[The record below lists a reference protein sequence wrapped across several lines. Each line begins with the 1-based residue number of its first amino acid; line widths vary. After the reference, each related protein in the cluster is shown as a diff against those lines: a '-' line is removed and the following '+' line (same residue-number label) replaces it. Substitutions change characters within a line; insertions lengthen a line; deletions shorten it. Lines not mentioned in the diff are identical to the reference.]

1 LKLSIFILLIFLL
14 LTTTLCAAPLT
25 LDECIQRGLNHNP
38 EVKAYQLSVDE
49 AEQGINEAWGAFL
62 PTLTVSY
69 NYNQLSNGSSS
80 ERDTDYLDQDS
91 ESVNCRLSQPL
102 FSGLSGIAGLKRARQ
117 SRDYRQTE
125 LSYMQQ
131 QLVREIR
138 VSFYSWVLNKQLVSK
153 WLESI
158 ARLEHQKKIATAWVE
173 QQLSTRLRLLDI
185 QVELSNARHELIRT
199 EADLAISKAR
209 LREWLAFDDDKSL
222 LIDGG
227 FSQNGPD
234 QCADLESCITRAIDQ
249 RPELTLAQLQIG
261 MARQDAK
268 SILAR
273 NLPQAQIDA
282 SWVDYQREY
291 DVDSYSDDERDYY
304 SVSFNLS
311 ISPFQGGRNFSA
323 WRRQKIAVERY
334 VHQLAKQRHA
344 IATDVETRF
353 HQLNESRARIENNN
367 DAIKQ
372 AREAYLLAFKSAE
385 LGVVSLDDL
394 LESELRLTRVEINLI
409 NSHYSLQLAKIQMDF
424 SLGNETFLP

>member
-1 LKLSIFILLIFLL
+1 
-14 LTTTLCAAPLT
+14 
-25 LDECIQRGLNHNP
+25 
-38 EVKAYQLSVDE
+38 
-49 AEQGINEAWGAFL
+49 
-62 PTLTVSY
+62 
-69 NYNQLSNGSSS
+69 
-80 ERDTDYLDQDS
+80 
-91 ESVNCRLSQPL
+91 
-102 FSGLSGIAGLKRARQ
+102 
-117 SRDYRQTE
+117 
-125 LSYMQQ
+125 M
-131 QLVREIR
+131 
-138 VSFYSWVLNKQLVSK
+138 
-153 WLESI
+153 
-158 ARLEHQKKIATAWVE
+158 
-173 QQLSTRLRLLDI
+173 RLLDI

-227 FSQNGPD
+227 FSQDGPD
-234 QCADLESCITRAIDQ
+234 RCADLESCITRAIDQ

-291 DVDSYSDDERDYY
+291 DVDSYPDDERDYY